1 MSNFNLNDLNL
12 DDIGQWPL
20 PAKITLISILSLF
33 VVFLGY
39 WFLVKPNFDE
49 YASLGIKQKELL
61 ETFEVKHA
69 QAVNLQ
75 AYINQMQIM
84 KDKFGA
90 MLRQLPAENE
100 MPGLLEDISRTGV
113 ASGLSF
119 ELFAPKPEVKHD
131 FYTELPIDIIVYGS
145 YHQLALF
152 LSRVG
157 QLDRIVTLHDLSVEP
172 VKLKN
177 TTNPAS
183 TADNTK
189 GSGDGL
195 LEMKITAKIYRYNTQ

>member
-12 DDIGQWPL
+12 DDIGQWPT
-20 PAKITLISILSLF
+20 PAKVALIAILSSF

-39 WFLVKPNFDE
+39 WFLVKPNFDD
-49 YASLGIKQKELL
+49 YDTLQVKQQELR
-61 ETFEVKHA
+61 ETFESKQG

-84 KDKFGA
+84 KDRFGA

-119 ELFAPKPEVKHD
+119 ELFAPKPEIKHD

-172 VKLKN
+172 LQNKTQNVIANGLK
-177 TTNPAS
+177 
-183 TADNTK
+183 K
-189 GSGDGL
+189 GSGDGM

>member
-12 DDIGQWPL
+12 DDIGQWPV
-20 PAKITLISILSLF
+20 PAKMALISILSLF

-49 YASLGIKQKELL
+49 YASLGVKQKELL
-61 ETFEVKHA
+61 ATFETKQA

-84 KDKFGA
+84 KDRFGA

-131 FYTELPIDIIVYGS
+131 FYTELPIEIVVYGS
-145 YHQLALF
+145 YHQFALF

-157 QLDRIVTLHDLSVEP
+157 QLDRIVTLHDLLVEP
-172 VKLKN
+172 VKANN
-177 TTNPAS
+177 TA
-183 TADNTK
+183 TATSKK
-189 GSGDGL
+189 GGGEGM